1 MGFLA
6 ASKSLFSH
14 IAAALKPRH
23 AWHYDELRDLRTCT
37 CCGRQEEMVVDLVSS
52 DWQVLAPGDET
63 AHARK
68 TAPIAPAPKA
78 EADLLAARTDQTP
91 S

>member
-6 ASKSLFSH
+6 ASVSLFSN

-23 AWHYDELRDLRTCT
+23 SWRHDELRNLRTCT
-37 CCGRQEEMVVDLVSS
+37 CCGRQEEMIVDLVSS
-52 DWQVLAPGDET
+52 EWQVLDPGNET
-63 AHARK
+63 AHASK
-68 TAPIAPAPKA
+68 VVASAPASKA
-78 EADLLAARTDQTP
+78 EADLPAARTDRAP